1 MGAMIGFL
9 VGHRICTHV
18 DAMRDYDEDDPK
30 KPQPVLT
37 PKKGANEPEA
47 VEAGRWHLTHKDH
60 DRDRH
65 RHVV

>member
-1 MGAMIGFL
+1 
-9 VGHRICTHV
+9 
-18 DAMRDYDEDDPK
+18 MRDYEEDDPK

-37 PKKGANEPEA
+37 PKKGANPSET
-47 VEAGRWHLTHKDH
+47 VEVRRWRRTFKDH

>member
-1 MGAMIGFL
+1 
-9 VGHRICTHV
+9 
-18 DAMRDYDEDDPK
+18 MRDYDEDDPK

-37 PKKGANEPEA
+37 PKKGANTPEA
-47 VEAGRWHLTHKDH
+47 VEAHRRRLTHKDH